1 MGIFYSK
8 PISSRRN
15 FDRDSVILCD
25 GHNRLQKPKFAGTP
39 NGRFVFILGNMHV
52 TSDGYQ
58 DDSQDLAISFQLD
71 VIDLFLSKRT
81 RIGNISDFYN
91 FGHPTGFYSL
101 NEGNVVLVDYDP
113 FDKTLRQRLIQ
124 IDMIKETAECVFY
137 RGYEVNLESLFHLQT
152 STGEANVHVRQFY
165 ETGEAG
171 EAGVSTFHPPFFIKN
186 TVLGFFIDPNC
197 VDDLID
203 PMKVLFKHI
212 VHSRGQ
218 YTVYT
223 AVFLWSWNWRRLGG
237 LCIQASMRMLYLRAV
252 LLEPKT
258 EKFIGFG
265 TLNTRTL
272 EWSEIKATMWNEEE
286 TNLIPLKDGHFLVTS
301 MTSEKAQNRIIGL
314 DILAQQKMERFRIIG
329 NPQRMCSLALLS
341 SIAVQKN
348 DRIPSEL
355 LEQIAARMIAC

>member
-39 NGRFVFILGNMHV
+39 NGRFVFILGNMH
-52 TSDGYQ
+52 
-58 DDSQDLAISFQLD
+58 
-71 VIDLFLSKRT
+71 
-81 RIGNISDFYN
+81 
-91 FGHPTGFYSL
+91 
-101 NEGNVVLVDYDP
+101 
-113 FDKTLRQRLIQ
+113 
-124 IDMIKETAECVFY
+124 
-137 RGYEVNLESLFHLQT
+137 
-152 STGEANVHVRQFY
+152 ANVHVRQFY

-203 PMKVLFKHI
+203 PMKVLVMDLTSSTLYIQEAKSSSSFPLSAEK
-212 VHSRGQ
+212 SRPSYAKWNQANNRDVALLTRFRRTGYCWQ

-223 AVFLWSWNWRRLGG
+223 AVFLWSWNWRR
-237 LCIQASMRMLYLRAV
+237 
-252 LLEPKT
+252 
-258 EKFIGFG
+258 FG

>member
-8 PISSRRN
+8 PISPRR
-15 FDRDSVILCD
+15 
-25 GHNRLQKPKFAGTP
+25 TP

-113 FDKTLRQRLIQ
+113 
-124 IDMIKETAECVFY
+124 
-137 RGYEVNLESLFHLQT
+137 
-152 STGEANVHVRQFY
+152 ANVHVRQFY
-165 ETGEAG
+165 EAGEAG
-171 EAGVSTFHPPFFIKN
+171 EARVSTFHPPFFIKN

-203 PMKVLFKHI
+203 PMKVLVMDLISSTFYIQEAKSSSSFPLSAEK
-212 VHSRGQ
+212 SRPSYAKWNQANNREVALLTRFRRTGYCWQ

-237 LCIQASMRMLYLRAV
+237 LCIQASMRMLYLRAA

-272 EWSEIKATMWNEEE
+272 EWSEIKATIWNEEE
-286 TNLIPLKDGHFLVTS
+286 TNLVPLRDGHFLVSS
-301 MTSEKAQNRIIGL
+301 MTSEKALNRIIGL

-329 NPQRMCSLALLS
+329 NPQRFL
-341 SIAVQKN
+341 N
-348 DRIPSEL
+348 
-355 LEQIAARMIAC
+355 